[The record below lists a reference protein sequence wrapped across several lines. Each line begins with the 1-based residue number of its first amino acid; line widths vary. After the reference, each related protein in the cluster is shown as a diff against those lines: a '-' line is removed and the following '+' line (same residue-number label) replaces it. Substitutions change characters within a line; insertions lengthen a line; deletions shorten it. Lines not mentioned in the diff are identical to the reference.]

1 MKFVKKSYIIGRPI
15 LKKLNN
21 IKRILIANRGEIAIR
36 AIRAIR
42 ELGGESIAVYSE
54 ADKDSMHVKLAD
66 YSICIGKAPSDKSY
80 LHIPSILS
88 AIEISYADAVY
99 PGYGFLAENPNFAS
113 ILEKS
118 NIKFIGP
125 KSETIRLTGD
135 KAAAR
140 KAAEEANVPIIPG
153 SPPIETLKE
162 ALEIADE
169 IGYPV
174 LLKAAAGG
182 GGRGMRVAHSPQELS
197 RLLPVAQREAE
208 TNFGDSRV
216 YIEKFIQNPKH
227 IEIQILAD
235 EQGNVVYIG
244 DRECSIQRR
253 HQKLLEES
261 PSPFITDRVRK
272 EMGEAAVRFAK
283 HVDFTGAGT
292 VEFIVDKDMNFY
304 FIEMNGRIQ
313 VEHPVSEMTSGI
325 DLVAWQLLIADG
337 QKLDFNQKDIKNTGH
352 AIEFR
357 INAEDPE
364 TFTPNPGKIEDLY
377 LPGGFGVRVDTHI
390 YKGYTV
396 PPYYDSLIAKLIVYG
411 KNREEAVIRGKRAL
425 TELIIG
431 GIKTTKDFHLR
442 ILEDE
447 DFLSG
452 KYTTS
457 LVDNK
462 YLGIRE

>member
-1 MKFVKKSYIIGRPI
+1 M
-15 LKKLNN
+15 LKLNN
-21 IKRILIANRGEIAIR
+21 IKRILIANRGEIAVR

-42 ELGGESIAVYSE
+42 ELGGESIAIYSE
-54 ADKDSMHVKLAD
+54 ADKNSMHVKLAD
-66 YSICIGKAPSDKSY
+66 YAICIGKAPSDKSY
-80 LHIPSILS
+80 LNIPAILS

-99 PGYGFLAENPNFAS
+99 PGYGFLAENPNFAAL
-113 ILEKS
+113 LERA

-125 KSETIRLTGD
+125 RSETIRLTGD
-135 KAAAR
+135 KAEAR
-140 KAAEEANVPIIPG
+140 KAAQEADVPIIPG
-153 SPPIETLKE
+153 SPPVNTLKE
-162 ALEIADE
+162 ALEVADE
-169 IGYPV
+169 IGYPI

-182 GGRGMRVAHSPQELS
+182 GGRGMRVVHSPQELS

-208 TNFGDSRV
+208 ANFGDSRV
-216 YIEKFIQNPKH
+216 YIEKFILNPKH

-235 EQGNVVYIG
+235 EYGNVVYIG

-261 PSPFITDRVRK
+261 PSPFITPEVRK
-272 EMGEAAVRFAK
+272 KMGEAAVRFAK
-283 HVDFTGAGT
+283 HVGFTGAGT

-325 DLVAWQLLIADG
+325 DLVAWQMLVADG
-337 QKLDFNQKDIKNTGH
+337 KKLSFSQDDIKQQGH

-364 TFTPNPGKIEDLY
+364 TFTPNPGTIEELY

-390 YKGYTV
+390 YKGYKI
-396 PPYYDSLIAKLIVYG
+396 PPYYDSLIAKIIVYG
-411 KNREEAVIRGKRAL
+411 KDREEAIIRGKRAL
-425 TELIIG
+425 KELVVD
-431 GIKTTKDFHLR
+431 GIKTTRDFHLK

-452 KYTTS
+452 RYTTA
-457 LVDNK
+457 LVDKK
-462 YLGIRE
+462 YLGIKE

>member
-1 MKFVKKSYIIGRPI
+1 M
-15 LKKLNN
+15 LKLDN
-21 IKRILIANRGEIAIR
+21 IKRILIANRGEIAVR

-42 ELGGESIAVYSE
+42 ELGGESIAIYSE

-66 YSICIGKAPSDKSY
+66 YAICIGKAPSDKSY
-80 LHIPSILS
+80 LNIPAILS

-99 PGYGFLAENPNFAS
+99 PGYGFLAENPNFAAL
-113 ILEKS
+113 LERA

-125 KSETIRLTGD
+125 RSETIRLTGD
-135 KAAAR
+135 KAEAR
-140 KAAEEANVPIIPG
+140 KAAQEADVPIIPG
-153 SPPIETLKE
+153 SPPVNTLKD
-162 ALEIADE
+162 ALEVADK

-182 GGRGMRVAHSPQELS
+182 GGRGMRVVHSPQELS

-208 TNFGDSRV
+208 ANFGDSRV

-235 EQGNVVYIG
+235 EHGNVVYIG

-261 PSPFITDRVRK
+261 PSPFITPEVRK
-272 EMGEAAVRFAK
+272 KMGEAAVRFAK
-283 HVDFTGAGT
+283 HVGFTGAGT
-292 VEFIVDKDMNFY
+292 VEFIVDENMNFY

-325 DLVAWQLLIADG
+325 DLVAWQMLVADG
-337 QKLDFNQKDIKNTGH
+337 KKLSFTQEDIKQQGH

-364 TFTPNPGKIEDLY
+364 TFVPNPGTIEELY

-390 YKGYTV
+390 YKGYKI
-396 PPYYDSLIAKLIVYG
+396 PPYYDSLIAKIIVYG
-411 KNREEAVIRGKRAL
+411 KNREEAIVRGKRAL
-425 TELIIG
+425 KELIVE
-431 GIKTTKDFHLR
+431 GIKTTKDFHLK

-452 KYTTS
+452 KYTTA
-457 LVDNK
+457 LVDKK

>member
-1 MKFVKKSYIIGRPI
+1 M
-15 LKKLNN
+15 LKLNN
-21 IKRILIANRGEIAIR
+21 IKRILIANRGEIAVR

-42 ELGGESIAVYSE
+42 ELGGESIAIYSE

-66 YSICIGKAPSDKSY
+66 YAICIGKAPSDKSY
-80 LHIPSILS
+80 LNIPAILS

-99 PGYGFLAENPNFAS
+99 PGYGFLAENPNFAAL
-113 ILEKS
+113 LERA

-125 KSETIRLTGD
+125 RSETIRLTGD
-135 KAAAR
+135 KAEAR
-140 KAAEEANVPIIPG
+140 KAAQEADVPIIPG
-153 SPPIETLKE
+153 SPPVNTLKD
-162 ALEIADE
+162 ALEVADK

-182 GGRGMRVAHSPQELS
+182 GGRGMRVVHSPQELS

-208 TNFGDSRV
+208 ANFGDSRV
-216 YIEKFIQNPKH
+216 YIEKYILNPKH

-235 EQGNVVYIG
+235 EHGNVVYIG
-244 DRECSIQRR
+244 DRECSVQRR

-261 PSPFITDRVRK
+261 PSPFITPEVRK
-272 EMGEAAVRFAK
+272 KMGEAAVRFAK
-283 HVDFTGAGT
+283 HVGFTGAGT
-292 VEFIVDKDMNFY
+292 VEFIVDENMNFY

-325 DLVAWQLLIADG
+325 DLVAWQMLVADG
-337 QKLDFNQKDIKNTGH
+337 KKLSFTQEDIKQQGH

-364 TFTPNPGKIEDLY
+364 TFTPNPGTIEELY

-390 YKGYTV
+390 YKGYKI
-396 PPYYDSLIAKLIVYG
+396 PPYYDSLIAKIIVYG
-411 KNREEAVIRGKRAL
+411 KDREEAIIRGKRAL
-425 TELIIG
+425 KELVVD
-431 GIKTTKDFHLR
+431 GIKTTKDFHLK

-452 KYTTS
+452 RYTTA
-457 LVDNK
+457 LVDKK
-462 YLGIRE
+462 YLGIKE

>member
-1 MKFVKKSYIIGRPI
+1 V
-15 LKKLNN
+15 LKN
-21 IKRILIANRGEIAIR
+21 IKRILIANRGEIAVR

-54 ADKDSMHVKLAD
+54 GDKDSIHKDLAD
-66 YSICIGKAPSDKSY
+66 ISICIGPAPANQSY
-80 LHIPSILS
+80 LNIPSILS
-88 AIEISYADAVY
+88 AIEITNADAVY
-99 PGYGFLAENPNFAS
+99 PGYGFLAENPTFAS
-113 ILEKS
+113 ILERS

-125 KSETIRLTGD
+125 SVHAIELTGD
-135 KAAAR
+135 KALAR
-140 KAAEEANVPIIPG
+140 KAAIEAGVPVIPG

-162 ALEIADE
+162 ALEIAKE

-182 GGRGMRVAHSPQELS
+182 GGRGMRAVHSEIELT

-208 TNFGDSRV
+208 ASFGDGRV
-216 YIEKFIQNPKH
+216 YIEKLILDPKH

-235 EQGNVVYIG
+235 EHGNVVYIG

-261 PSPFITDRVRK
+261 PSPFITDEVRK
-272 EMGEAAVRFAK
+272 KMGEAAVKFAK
-283 HVDFTGAGT
+283 QVNFSGAGT

-313 VEHPVSEMTSGI
+313 VEHPVSEETSKI

-337 QKLDFNQKDIKNTGH
+337 QKLDFTQEDIKPEGH

-364 TFTPNPGKIEDLY
+364 KFVPNPGTIEDLY
-377 LPGGFGVRVDTHI
+377 LPGGYGVRVDTHI
-390 YKGYTV
+390 YKGYKI
-396 PPYYDSLIAKLIVYG
+396 PPYYDSLIAKLIVKG
-411 KNREEAVIRGKRAL
+411 RTREEAIIRGKRAL
-425 TELIIG
+425 KEFKLEG
-431 GIKTTKDFHLR
+431 LKTTIPFHEK
-442 ILEDE
+442 ILNEKE
-447 DFLSG
+447 FLDG
-452 KYTTS
+452 TYTTTF
-457 LVDNK
+457 VDNK
-462 YLGIRE
+462 YLKKNVEES